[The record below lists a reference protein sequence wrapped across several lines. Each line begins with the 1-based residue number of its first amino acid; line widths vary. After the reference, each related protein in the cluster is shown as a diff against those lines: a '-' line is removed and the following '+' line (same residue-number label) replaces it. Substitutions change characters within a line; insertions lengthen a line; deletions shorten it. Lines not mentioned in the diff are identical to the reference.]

1 MINAIPASRSDHNRT
16 SLKAWVRA
24 LEATAAITAQPN
36 HILPDVIQDL
46 AGRFGRAPALVSD
59 TECLTYDSLASR
71 MNQYAR
77 WAIAS
82 GVTKNDT
89 IALLMPNR
97 PEYMAIWLGVTRVGG
112 VAALLNTNL
121 EAQALAHCVD
131 IVAPAHVV
139 VASELLARFETA
151 KPYLKSEPRVWIHG
165 EEMIGDAQ
173 SIDLA
178 IAQYS
183 GEALAPEERRAITI
197 NDRALYIYTSGT
209 TGLPKA
215 ANVNHHRLLVWSHWF
230 AGMLETTAAD
240 RMYNCLPMYHSV
252 GGIVATGAVLVHG
265 GTVIVREKLSV
276 SSFWDD
282 VRRHHCTLVQY
293 IGELCRYL
301 FNAPPRGLE
310 RAHGIRAFC
319 GNGLSADIWE
329 PFRDRFAI
337 PQILEF
343 YAATEGNFALF
354 NIEGKPGALGRV
366 PPFLAHRFAG
376 SLVKFDI
383 ETGAPVR
390 DAEGRCIVC
399 APNETGEAIGRIEDG
414 NLSGSQFE
422 GYSDQAASEQK
433 ILRNVFSSGDAWYRT
448 GDLMRRDAQG
458 FWYFVDRI
466 GDTFRWKSENVST
479 REVAEAI
486 SAFPG
491 IKEVAVYGVVVP
503 KTEGRAGMALLVT
516 DGKIDLDQL
525 RLHIT
530 GRLPPYAS
538 PVFIRLSKSM
548 EITPTFK
555 QKKFELAREGFDPE
569 RSDDAIYFNDPH
581 EKRYVPLDRK
591 LFERILR
598 GEAGL

>member
-1 MINAIPASRSDHNRT
+1 MINATPASQSNHNRT

-24 LEATAAITAQPN
+24 LEATAPITARPN

-46 AGRFGRAPALVSD
+46 SNVFGRSPALVSD
-59 TECLTYDSLASR
+59 AECLTYDSLASR

-77 WAIAS
+77 WTIAS
-82 GVTKNDT
+82 GVTKSGVV
-89 IALLMPNR
+89 ALLMPNR
-97 PEYMAIWLGVTRVGG
+97 PEYMAIWLGVTRAGG
-112 VAALLNTNL
+112 ITALLNTNI
-121 EAQALAHCVD
+121 EAQALAHCID
-131 IVAPAHVV
+131 IVAPAHFI
-139 VASELLARFETA
+139 VASELLARFKTA
-151 KPYLKSEPRVWIHG
+151 EPYLKSAPRVWTH
-165 EEMIGDAQ
+165 GDAAASDAQ
-173 SIDLA
+173 RIDLA

-197 NDRALYIYTSGT
+197 NDRALYVYTSGT

-215 ANVNHHRLLVWSHWF
+215 ANVSHHRLLVWSHWF

-265 GTVIVREKLSV
+265 GTVIVREKFSV

-282 VRRHHCTLVQY
+282 VRRFDCTLVQY

-301 FNAPPRGLE
+301 FNSPPHTLE
-310 RAHGIRAFC
+310 RAHRIRAFC

-329 PFRDRFAI
+329 RFKDRFAI

-343 YAATEGNFALF
+343 YAATEGNFSLF

-366 PPFLAHRFAG
+366 PRFLAHRFAAT
-376 SLVKFDI
+376 LVKFDL
-383 ETGAPVR
+383 ETGVPVR
-390 DAEGRCIVC
+390 DGDGRCITC
-399 APNETGEAIGRIEDG
+399 APNEVGEAISKIADDDLYGG
-414 NLSGSQFE
+414 HFE

-433 ILRNVFSSGDAWYRT
+433 ILRNVFCAGDAWYRT

-491 IKEVAVYGVVVP
+491 IKEVAVYGVAVP

-516 DGKIDLDQL
+516 DGKIDLDRL
-525 RLHIT
+525 RLHIAR
-530 GRLPPYAS
+530 RLPPYAS
-538 PVFIRLSKSM
+538 PLFIRLSKSV

-569 RSDDAIYFNDPH
+569 QSQDAIYFNDPR

-591 LFERILR
+591 VFERILR